1 MADFFGFT
9 GIFFVTLVTLLITTR
24 WPAVANI
31 LYVALTVRII
41 VLLIG
46 YYVVPLPDS
55 TGDASSFEG
64 EALRMFKTSTGFSNL
79 LSQYPGPG
87 SNFIVW
93 IIALLYLFFGE
104 SKLMAQSLSLLFGM
118 GFVFLGWLLV
128 RKIWDEHAAL
138 KAGWVLALFPSLILY
153 SCLTMREAYISFF
166 LALALYGVVDWVRVG
181 KYKSIILALTGFIGA
196 MFFHGA
202 MFLGAIIFFGI
213 VMLSNFREIFR
224 RSIFSSNYIKNLMIS
239 LFIIISFGS
248 YFFGKFEIP
257 KLGSFK
263 DIIQVERILIQTKN
277 STEGDASYPKWLII
291 DSPVELIYK
300 GPIRMVYFVFSPFPW
315 NITKMSHLIGMMDA
329 FFYMYL
335 VYLIFLNQKT
345 IRLDNTLKIILIILL
360 VYILLFGIAV
370 GNFGTGIR
378 HRAKFVLIFILL
390 AAPLL
395 PKFVM
400 LTKNKL
406 YNKKI
411 LKTK

>member
-46 YYVVPLPDS
+46 HYVVPLPDS

-64 EALRMFKTSTGFSNL
+64 EALHMFKTSTGFSNL

-87 SNFIVW
+87 SGFIVW

-118 GFVFLGWLLV
+118 GSIFLGWLLL
-128 RKIWDEHAAL
+128 RKIWDEHVAL

-181 KYKSIILALTGFIGA
+181 KFKSIILALIGFIGA

-213 VMLSNFREIFR
+213 VILSNFRETFR
-224 RSIFSSNYIKNLMIS
+224 RSIFSSNYIRNLMIS

-263 DIIQVERILIQTKN
+263 DIIQVERLLKQTKN

-300 GPIRMVYFVFSPFPW
+300 SPIRMVYFVFSPFPW
-315 NITKMSHLIGMMDA
+315 NVKKLSHLLGMIDA
-329 FFYMYL
+329 FFYIYL
-335 VYLIFLNQKT
+335 VCLILLNQKA
-345 IRLDNTLKIILIILL
+345 IRSDNALIIILILL
-360 VYILLFGIAV
+360 IVYIALFGTAV

-378 HRAKFVLIFILL
+378 HRGKFILMFIIL

-400 LTKNKL
+400 LTKNNS
-406 YNKKI
+406 YKKN
-411 LKTK
+411 LEKK

>member
-1 MADFFGFT
+1 MADFFGFI

-64 EALRMFKTSTGFSNL
+64 EALHMFKTSTGFSNL

-87 SNFIVW
+87 SGFITW

-118 GFVFLGWLLV
+118 GSVFLGWLLL
-128 RKIWDEHAAL
+128 RRIWDEHVAL

-166 LALALYGVVDWVRVG
+166 LVLALYGVVNWTRVG
-181 KYKSIILALTGFIGA
+181 SFNSVVVAMIGFIGA

-202 MFLGAIIFFGI
+202 MFMGAIVFLGI
-213 VMLSNFREIFR
+213 VGLRNFREMFIR
-224 RSIFSSNYIKNLMIS
+224 PISSPHYLKTLMIS
-239 LFIIISFGS
+239 LFLIIFFGS
-248 YFFGKFEIP
+248 YILGKFEIP
-257 KLGSFK
+257 KLGTFK
-263 DIIQVERILIQTKN
+263 NIIKIERLLTQTTN
-277 STEGDASYPKWLII
+277 STDGDASYPKWLII
-291 DSPVELIYK
+291 DKPVQLIYK

-315 NITKMSHLIGMMDA
+315 NVKKLSHLLGMIDA
-329 FFYMYL
+329 FFYIYL

-345 IRLDNTLKIILIILL
+345 IRLDNALKIILIILF
-360 VYILLFGIAV
+360 VYILIFGIAV

-378 HRAKFVLIFILL
+378 HRSKFVLIFILL

-400 LTKNKL
+400 LTKDKL

>member
-1 MADFFGFT
+1 MTNFLGLT
-9 GIFFVTLVTLLITTR
+9 GILFVTLVTLLITRR
-24 WPAVANI
+24 WPGVANI
-31 LYVALTVRII
+31 LYVALAVRVIA
-41 VLLIG
+41 LLIG
-46 YYVVPLPDS
+46 YYIIPLPDS
-55 TGDASSFEG
+55 MGDASSFEG
-64 EALRMFKTSTGFSNL
+64 EAVHLFKTSNGFFNL
-79 LSQYPGPG
+79 LSQYPGAG
-87 SNFIVW
+87 SGFLTW
-93 IIALLYLFFGE
+93 IIALLYSFFGE

-118 GFVFLGWLLV
+118 GLVFFGWLLA
-128 RKIWDEHAAL
+128 RKIWDNHTAL
-138 KAGWVLALFPSLILY
+138 KAGWALALFPSLILY
-153 SCLTMREAYISFF
+153 SCLTMREAYVSFF
-166 LALALYGVVDWVRVG
+166 LALALYGVVNWTRVG
-181 KYKSIILALTGFIGA
+181 SFNSVVVAMIGFIGT

-202 MFLGAIIFFGI
+202 MFMGAIVFFGI
-213 VMLSNFREIFR
+213 VGLRNFREMFKRPI
-224 RSIFSSNYIKNLMIS
+224 SSPHYLKTLMIS
-239 LFIIISFGS
+239 LFLIIFFGS
-248 YFFGKFEIP
+248 YILGKFEVP
-257 KLGSFK
+257 KLGTFK
-263 DIIQVERILIQTKN
+263 NIIKIERLLTQTKY
-277 STEGDASYPKWLII
+277 STRGDASYPEWLII
-291 DSPVELIYK
+291 DKPVQLIYK